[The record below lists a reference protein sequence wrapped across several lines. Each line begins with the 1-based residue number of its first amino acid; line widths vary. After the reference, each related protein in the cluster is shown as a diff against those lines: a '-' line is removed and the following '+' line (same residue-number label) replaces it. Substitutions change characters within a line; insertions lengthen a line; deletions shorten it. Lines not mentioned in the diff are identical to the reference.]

1 MAPKISTYNIHDTK
15 YKAETAH
22 RQAPKLIIS
31 FVLNIKI
38 TNFFLA
44 FWRFGTHNKT
54 VLKRVL
60 RAGLKKPRSFSKIQN
75 NIKRSKLMSF
85 ESMPRQDLLLAI
97 DSLAQEKMIDKE
109 TVIESLEAAIAK
121 IAKHK
126 YGEEFNIVA
135 NIDRK
140 NGSIHV
146 KRLFDVIESPESAG
160 DEYDPNTMLTVAQA
174 KKYAQN
180 PSVGDVVEDMLP
192 EPEFG
197 RMAFQTARQ
206 IMTARVRDAEKGR
219 QYEEFKDNIGDI
231 VNGVVKRIEF
241 GNVFVDINGKAEG
254 YIKNTELIPGEKLAV
269 GDRVRALIMDV
280 VRSNSGPQIFLTR
293 THPSF
298 MEKLFTQEVPEIYE
312 GVIKIKSVSRA
323 PGSHAKIAVETQDPS
338 IDAVGMTVGIKG
350 TRIQPVINECH
361 GEKID
366 VILYS
371 EDPAVFIVNA
381 MQPAKVAKIIV
392 DEDTHTA
399 AVVVTEDQQSLAIGR
414 RGQNVRLASQL
425 TGWNID
431 VMSES
436 EEQERRAKEFKE
448 KTELFTRA
456 LDVDETIAQLLI
468 TEGFRTIEEIAYVA
482 QSELESIEGF
492 NTELATELQNRAKNY
507 LTKIEQD
514 YFDNGHKMGMQ
525 DDLLN
530 FDFIK
535 RPVIMKLGESDIK
548 SLSDLADLAADELV
562 EILGED
568 TMSHRLAERI
578 VMKARELAYG
588 IIPEEDAE

>member
-1 MAPKISTYNIHDTK
+1 
-15 YKAETAH
+15 
-22 RQAPKLIIS
+22 
-31 FVLNIKI
+31 
-38 TNFFLA
+38 
-44 FWRFGTHNKT
+44 
-54 VLKRVL
+54 
-60 RAGLKKPRSFSKIQN
+60 
-75 NIKRSKLMSF
+75 MSF

-97 DSLAQEKMIDKE
+97 DSLAQEKMIDKDI
-109 TVIESLEAAIAK
+109 VIESLESAIAK

-126 YGEEFNIVA
+126 YGEEFHIVA
-135 NIDRK
+135 QIDRK
-140 NGSIHV
+140 NGAIHV
-146 KRLFDVIESPESAG
+146 KRLFDVIESPESMG
-160 DEYDPNTMLTVAQA
+160 DEYNPNTMLTVDKA
-174 KKYAQN
+174 KKYASN

-231 VNGVVKRIEF
+231 VSGKVTRIEF

-254 YIKNTELIPGEKLAV
+254 YIKNTELIPNERLAV
-269 GDRVRALIMDV
+269 GDTVRALILDV
-280 VRSNSGPQIFLTR
+280 VRSNSSPQILLTR
-293 THPSF
+293 THNMF

-312 GVIKIKSVSRA
+312 GIIKIKSVARA

-371 EDPAVFIVNA
+371 EDPAVYIVNA

-399 AVVVTEDQQSLAIGR
+399 SVVVSEDQQSLAIGR

-425 TGWNID
+425 TDWNIEIMNE
-431 VMSES
+431 V
-436 EEQERRAKEFKE
+436 EEQEHRTKEFKE
-448 KTELFTRA
+448 KTELFTSA

-468 TEGFRTIEEIAYVA
+468 TEGFRTIEEIAYVEPA
-482 QSELESIEGF
+482 ELNSIEGF
-492 NTELATELQNRAKNY
+492 NAELVTELQNRAKAY
-507 LTKIEQD
+507 LAKKEQD
-514 YFDNGHKMGMQ
+514 YFDNGHKMGIN
-525 DDLLN
+525 DDLLKA
-530 FDFIK
+530 DFIK
-535 RPVIMKLGESDIK
+535 RETIMKLAEADIK
-548 SLSDLADLAADELV
+548 SLSDLADLASDELID
-562 EILGED
+562 ILGAD
-568 TMSHRLAERI
+568 NMSERLANKI
-578 VMKARELAYG
+578 IMKARELAYG
-588 IIPEEDAE
+588 IVPDADEE

>member
-1 MAPKISTYNIHDTK
+1 
-15 YKAETAH
+15 
-22 RQAPKLIIS
+22 
-31 FVLNIKI
+31 
-38 TNFFLA
+38 
-44 FWRFGTHNKT
+44 
-54 VLKRVL
+54 
-60 RAGLKKPRSFSKIQN
+60 
-75 NIKRSKLMSF
+75 MSF

-97 DSLAQEKMIDKE
+97 DSLAQEKQIDRE
-109 TVIESLEAAIAK
+109 IVIESLEAAIAK

-126 YGEEFNIVA
+126 YGEEFNIVT

-140 NGSIHV
+140 TGAIHV
-146 KRLFDVIESPESAG
+146 KRLFTVIESPESAG
-160 DEYDPNTMLTVAQA
+160 DEYDPSTMLTVAEA
-174 KKYAQN
+174 KKYAKN
-180 PSVGDVVEDMLP
+180 PSVGDVVEDPLP

-219 QYEEFKDNIGDI
+219 QYEEFKNNIGDI
-231 VNGVVKRIEF
+231 VSGVVKHIEF

-254 YIKNTELIPGEKLAV
+254 YIKGSELIPGERLAV

-280 VRSNSGPQIFLTR
+280 TRSNTGPQIFLTR
-293 THPSF
+293 THPMF
-298 MEKLFTQEVPEIYE
+298 MEKLFVQEVPEIYE
-312 GVIKIKSVSRA
+312 GLIKIKSVARA
-323 PGSHAKIAVETQDPS
+323 PGSHAKIAVETSDPS

-381 MQPAKVAKIIV
+381 IQPAKVAKIIV
-392 DEDTHTA
+392 DEDTKTA
-399 AVVVTEDQQSLAIGR
+399 AVVVNEDQQSLAIGR

-431 VMSES
+431 VMNET
-436 EEQERRAKEFKE
+436 EEQERRAREFKE
-448 KTELFTRA
+448 KTELFITG
-456 LDVDETIAQLLI
+456 LDVDEMIAHLLI
-468 TEGFRTIEEIAYVA
+468 TEGFRTIEEVA
-482 QSELESIEGF
+482 FVDTKELESIEGF
-492 NTELATELQNRAKNY
+492 NAELAAELQKRAKDY
-507 LTKIEQD
+507 LARAEQD
-514 YFDNGHKMGMQ
+514 YIDNGHKMGMS

-535 RPVIMKLGESDIK
+535 RPIIVKLGENGIK
-548 SLSDLADLAADELV
+548 SLDDLADLSSDELV

-568 TMSHRLAERI
+568 TMSERLAGRVI
-578 VMKARELAYG
+578 MKARELAYG
-588 IIPEEDAE
+588 ITTEM

>member
-1 MAPKISTYNIHDTK
+1 M
-15 YKAETAH
+15 
-22 RQAPKLIIS
+22 
-31 FVLNIKI
+31 
-38 TNFFLA
+38 
-44 FWRFGTHNKT
+44 
-54 VLKRVL
+54 
-60 RAGLKKPRSFSKIQN
+60 
-75 NIKRSKLMSF
+75 
-85 ESMPRQDLLLAI
+85 
-97 DSLAQEKMIDKE
+97 
-109 TVIESLEAAIAK
+109 
-121 IAKHK
+121 
-126 YGEEFNIVA
+126 
-135 NIDRK
+135 
-140 NGSIHV
+140 
-146 KRLFDVIESPESAG
+146 
-160 DEYDPNTMLTVAQA
+160 
-174 KKYAQN
+174 
-180 PSVGDVVEDMLP
+180 
-192 EPEFG
+192 
-197 RMAFQTARQ
+197 
-206 IMTARVRDAEKGR
+206 
-219 QYEEFKDNIGDI
+219 
-231 VNGVVKRIEF
+231 
-241 GNVFVDINGKAEG
+241 
-254 YIKNTELIPGEKLAV
+254 AV
-269 GDRVRALIMDV
+269 GDRFRALIMDV

-312 GVIKIKSVSRA
+312 GIIKIKSVSRA

-338 IDAVGMTVGIKG
+338 VDAVGMTVGIKG

-431 VMSES
+431 VMNEA

-448 KTELFTRA
+448 KTELFTSA

-468 TEGFRTIEEIAYVA
+468 TEGFRTIEEIAYVE

-492 NTELATELQNRAKNY
+492 NPELATELQNRAKAY
-507 LTKIEQD
+507 LVKVEQD
-514 YFDNGHKMGMQ
+514 YFDNGHKMGMS
-525 DDLLN
+525 DDLLK

-535 RPVIMKLGESDIK
+535 RPTIMKLGEADIK
-548 SLSDLADLAADELV
+548 SLSDLADLASDELV

-568 TMSHRLAERI
+568 NMSQRLAERI

-588 IIPEEDAE
+588 IVPETDEE

>member
-1 MAPKISTYNIHDTK
+1 M
-15 YKAETAH
+15 
-22 RQAPKLIIS
+22 S
-31 FVLNIKI
+31 FV
-38 TNFFLA
+38 
-44 FWRFGTHNKT
+44 
-54 VLKRVL
+54 
-60 RAGLKKPRSFSKIQN
+60 
-75 NIKRSKLMSF
+75 
-85 ESMPRQDLLLAI
+85 SMPRQDLLLAI
-97 DSLAQEKMIDKE
+97 DSLAAEKQIDRE
-109 TVIESLEAAIAK
+109 TVFNSLEAAIAK

-140 NGSIHV
+140 NGAIYV
-146 KRLFDVIESPESAG
+146 KRLFDVIESPESVG
-160 DEYDPNTMLTVAQA
+160 EEYNPSTMLTVSQA
-174 KKYAQN
+174 KKYSEN
-180 PSVGDVVEDMLP
+180 PSVGDVVEDQLP

-231 VNGVVKRIEF
+231 ISGVVKRIEF

-254 YIKNTELIPGEKLAV
+254 YIKNTELIPGERLAV

-280 VRSNSGPQIFLTR
+280 TRSNSGPQIFLTR
-293 THPSF
+293 THPLF
-298 MEKLFTQEVPEIYE
+298 MEKLFVQEVPEIYE
-312 GVIKIKSVSRA
+312 GIIKIKSVSRA
-323 PGSHAKIAVETQDPS
+323 PGSHAKIAVETADPS

-392 DEDTHTA
+392 DEDTRS
-399 AVVVTEDQQSLAIGR
+399 AVVVVNEDQQSLAIGR

-431 VMSES
+431 VVNEA
-436 EEQERRAKEFKE
+436 EEQERRTKEVKE
-448 KTELFTRA
+448 KTELFIRG
-456 LDVDETIAQLLI
+456 LDVDEMIAHLLVS
-468 TEGFRTIEEIAYVA
+468 EGFRTIEEIAFVELK
-482 QSELESIEGF
+482 ELESIEGF
-492 NTELATELQNRAKNY
+492 NTELAVELQNRAKAY
-507 LTKIEQD
+507 LAKVEQD
-514 YFDNGHKMGMQ
+514 YFDEGHKLGMS
-525 DDLLN
+525 DDLLK

-535 RPVIMKLGESDIK
+535 RPIIMKLGAAGIK
-548 SLSDLADLAADELV
+548 TLSDLADLASDELV
-562 EILGED
+562 EILGEE
-568 TMSHRLAERI
+568 TMSARLAGRVI
-578 VMKARELAYG
+578 MKAREIAFG
-588 IIPEEDAE
+588 ITQTEEEE

>member
-1 MAPKISTYNIHDTK
+1 M
-15 YKAETAH
+15 
-22 RQAPKLIIS
+22 S
-31 FVLNIKI
+31 FV
-38 TNFFLA
+38 
-44 FWRFGTHNKT
+44 
-54 VLKRVL
+54 
-60 RAGLKKPRSFSKIQN
+60 
-75 NIKRSKLMSF
+75 
-85 ESMPRQDLLLAI
+85 SMPRQDLLLAI
-97 DSLAQEKMIDKE
+97 DSLAQEKMIDRE
-109 TVIESLEAAIAK
+109 VVIESLEAAIAK

-126 YGEEFNIVA
+126 YGEEFNIA
-135 NIDRK
+135 ATIDRK
-140 NGSIHV
+140 TGAIYV
-146 KRLFDVIESPESAG
+146 KRLFTVIESPESVG
-160 DEYDPNTMLTVAQA
+160 DEYDANTMLTVAAA
-174 KKYAQN
+174 KKYAAN
-180 PSVGDVVEDMLP
+180 PSVGDVVEDPLP

-219 QYEEFKDNIGDI
+219 QFEEFKDNIGDI
-231 VNGVVKRIEF
+231 VSGVVKRIEF
-241 GNVFVDINGKAEG
+241 GNVFLDINGKAEG
-254 YIKNTELIPGEKLAV
+254 YIRSNELIPGERLAV

-280 VRSNSGPQIFLTR
+280 ARSNSGPQIFLTR
-293 THPSF
+293 THPMF
-298 MEKLFTQEVPEIYE
+298 MEKLFVQEVPEIYE

-323 PGSHAKIAVETQDPS
+323 PGSHAKIAVETMDPS

-392 DEDTHTA
+392 DEDTRTA

-431 VMSES
+431 VMNEAQ
-436 EEQERRAKEFKE
+436 EQERRAKEFKE
-448 KTELFTRA
+448 KTELFIKG
-456 LDVDETIAQLLI
+456 LDVDEMIAHLLI
-468 TEGFRTIEEIAYVA
+468 TEGFRTIEEIAFVDTA
-482 QSELESIEGF
+482 ELTSIEGF
-492 NTELATELQNRAKNY
+492 NEELAAELQTRARAY
-507 LTKIEQD
+507 LDKIEQD
-514 YFDNGHKMGMQ
+514 YMDAGHKLGIS
-525 DDLLN
+525 DDLLK

-535 RPVIMKLGESDIK
+535 RPIIMKLGENGIK
-548 SLSDLADLAADELV
+548 SLGDLADLASDELV

-568 TMSHRLAERI
+568 TMSPRLAGRV

-588 IIPEEDAE
+588 ITQDEE

>member
-1 MAPKISTYNIHDTK
+1 M
-15 YKAETAH
+15 
-22 RQAPKLIIS
+22 S
-31 FVLNIKI
+31 FV
-38 TNFFLA
+38 
-44 FWRFGTHNKT
+44 
-54 VLKRVL
+54 
-60 RAGLKKPRSFSKIQN
+60 
-75 NIKRSKLMSF
+75 
-85 ESMPRQDLLLAI
+85 SMPRQDLLLAI
-97 DSLAQEKMIDKE
+97 DSLAQEKMIE
-109 TVIESLEAAIAK
+109 REIVIESLEAAIAK

-140 NGSIHV
+140 NGAIYV
-146 KRLFDVIESPESAG
+146 KRLFTVIESPESAG
-160 DEYDPNTMLTVAQA
+160 DEYDPNTMLTVDQA
-174 KKYAQN
+174 KKYAKA
-180 PSVGDVVEDMLP
+180 PVVGDVVEDALP

-197 RMAFQTARQ
+197 RMAFQTAKQ

-231 VNGVVKRIEF
+231 VSGVVKRIEF
-241 GNVFVDINGKAEG
+241 GNIFVDINGKAEG
-254 YIKNTELIPGEKLAV
+254 YIKGSELIPGERLTV

-280 VRSNSGPQIFLTR
+280 ARSNSGPQIFLTR
-293 THPSF
+293 THPMF
-298 MEKLFTQEVPEIYE
+298 MEKLFVQEVPEIYE
-312 GVIKIKSVSRA
+312 GVIKIKSVARA
-323 PGSHAKIAVETQDPS
+323 PGSHAKIAVETADPS

-392 DEDTHTA
+392 DEDTRTA

-431 VMSES
+431 VMNEA

-448 KTELFTRA
+448 KTELFITG
-456 LDVDETIAQLLI
+456 LDVDEMIAHLLI
-468 TEGFRTIEEIAYVA
+468 TEGFRTIEEIAFVDSA
-482 QSELESIEGF
+482 ELESIEGF
-492 NTELATELQNRAKNY
+492 NSELAAELQKRAKDY
-507 LTKIEQD
+507 LNKVEQD
-514 YFDNGHKMGMQ
+514 YLDEGHKLGMA
-525 DDLLN
+525 DDLLT
-530 FDFIK
+530 FTFIK
-535 RPVIMKLGESDIK
+535 RPTIMKLGAAGVK
-548 SLSDLADLAADELV
+548 SLDDLADLASDELV

-568 TMSHRLAERI
+568 NMSNRLAGRI
-578 VMKARELAYG
+578 IMKAREVAYG
-588 IIPEEDAE
+588 ITQDEE